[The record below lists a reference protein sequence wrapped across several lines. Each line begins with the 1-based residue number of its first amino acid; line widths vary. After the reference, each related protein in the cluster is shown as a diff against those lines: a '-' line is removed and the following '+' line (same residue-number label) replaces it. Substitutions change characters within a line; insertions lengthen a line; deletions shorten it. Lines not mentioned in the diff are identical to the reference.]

1 MARPGGYT
9 NCKRLRR
16 LAMGLPTYGLMGVDW
31 EERVRFDRLR
41 SDRLA
46 RISRL
51 LAESELGA
59 LLCFDMTNIRYIT
72 ATHIGTWA
80 QDKLNRFC
88 LLPAG
93 RSTDHVGLRLRG
105 APPPALQPVA
115 GRGALTRRDLDPAR
129 GDGARGR
136 AGRERGRQDP
146 GRARGARPARG
157 AGRRRRGRAG
167 RPLRPPGRRDR
178 GRRRPTADA
187 GGARDQGRGR
197 DHAPQH
203 RLHDGRRGLRGA
215 LPRDAS
221 RDARERVRRAREQ
234 GPLRH
239 GLGVRR
245 GGQRDLG

>member
-1 MARPGGYT
+1 
-9 NCKRLRR
+9 
-16 LAMGLPTYGLMGVDW
+16 MGVDW

-88 LLPAG
+88 LLPQDDQPIMWDFGSAARHHQLYNPWLG
-93 RSTDHVGLRLRG
+93 EERS
-105 APPPALQPVA
+105 
-115 GRGALTRRDLDPAR
+115 RRDLDPAR